1 MKFYVD
7 FDDCLCETG
16 RAFTVIA
23 ERLFGKVVPYEEIRF
38 FNLQDS
44 FELNDEDY
52 AKMMIE
58 AHRPEILLS
67 YEEAPGAS
75 KVLNEWIDE
84 GHEVF
89 IITGRPADS
98 YEPSRKWLDEHG
110 LERVKLY
117 CLNKYGREFFIRNS
131 DFNLELEDYYKMEF
145 DYAIEDSPMAF
156 KFFDHLPDLKVMV
169 YDRPWNREC
178 ELPGK
183 KYSRCAD
190 WEEIRKQVRFS
201 ASGTELN

>member
-98 YEPSRKWLDEHG
+98 YEASRKWLDEHG

-117 CLNKYGREFFIRNS
+117 CLNKYGREFFIKNS
-131 DFNLELEDYYKMEF
+131 AFNLELDDYYKMEF

-178 ELPGK
+178 ELPSSN
-183 KYSRCAD
+183 YSRCID
-190 WEEIRKQVRFS
+190 WNQIK
-201 ASGTELN
+201 ELISRD